1 MDLLHGV
8 DRASCIQLPPFTYV
22 DVGLPYIAAIDSVQR
37 WIRTGEPAAPS
48 IRFERN
54 AAGQIVRD
62 ANGDVVGGIRLAQYL
77 FPTADQEAV
86 NGTAFPVQRLGMAPR
101 LHGGETQGAVRKP
114 RQLRHA
120 GHAGD
125 QAARQGR
132 LRAAGRRRR
141 CNPGCGAVERGEGT
155 VPRRSPFSLGLIRR
169 SAVPLSARHVNPARD
184 LPRGARL
191 SSQASFVKGLVG
203 ATPVRPPLT
212 A

>member
-86 NGTAFPVQRLGMAPR
+86 NGTAFPCNVSGWHRDYTADKLKARYGS
-101 LHGGETQGAVRKP
+101 HGNYVTQVTQVTK
-114 RQLRHA
+114 QLVKDGYVLQADAAAATRDAAQSSAAKERYPVAALSRSDSSA
-120 GHAGD
+120 G
-125 QAARQGR
+125 
-132 LRAAGRRRR
+132 
-141 CNPGCGAVERGEGT
+141 
-155 VPRRSPFSLGLIRR
+155 
-169 SAVPLSARHVNPARD
+169 
-184 LPRGARL
+184 
-191 SSQASFVKGLVG
+191 
-203 ATPVRPPLT
+203 PPYL
-212 A
+212 